1 MAKRP
6 EDAAIAREAAALIEI
21 GRFKY
26 SCNALNSV
34 LTGGGHLLEE
44 YKRLYGKRYWFN
56 AADNLNYELCYGRH
70 AEYRAHRVA
79 ALLEFAS
86 YLEMGVL

>member
-6 EDAAIAREAAALIEI
+6 EDAAIAREAAALIGI
-21 GRFKY
+21 GLFFY
-26 SCNALNSV
+26 SCNALDSEHV
-34 LTGGGHLLEE
+34 CGGHLLAE
-44 YKRLYGKRYWFN
+44 YKRLYGQRHWFN
-56 AADNLNYELCYGRH
+56 AADNLNYELCEGRH

-79 ALLEFAS
+79 ALNEFAS

>member
-6 EDAAIAREAAALIEI
+6 EDAAIAREAAALIGI
-21 GRFKY
+21 GLFFY
-26 SCNALNSV
+26 SCNALDSEHV
-34 LTGGGHLLEE
+34 CGGHLLAE
-44 YKRLYGKRYWFN
+44 YKRLYGQRHWFN
-56 AADNLNYELCYGRH
+56 AADNPNYESGANRLG
-70 AEYRAHRVA
+70 EYREKRKA